1 MFILLTGDSAA
12 GTAEPGRFPPKA
24 EADFIWWGI
33 TTPGMRSS
41 LCRGPLTHP
50 VLIPR
55 AARFLAD
62 FPTLVVRCG
71 SIDAPLCPYME
82 TGAQPGGDP
91 AAGPAL
97 HGAQLLWDSGFSLGR
112 LLAGLCER
120 LVIGES
126 CPGNGVTS
134 RLILRA
140 LGYRADALEDL
151 PSGDEGSS
159 PWERASSRLGIR
171 PGDLIGRGFEA
182 AIELGDPVLVTAAA
196 ITAGAMGGPDILL
209 AGGLPM
215 LAVSAILRDLGEKGR
230 ISISTTTRTEED
242 LGGAF
247 GAISKLLDLQVQL
260 ADIGDVPDGAGAS
273 GAVLLSGKYDITPE
287 RVLQRAEYLCH
298 EISDQGSRSGEGE
311 Q

>member
-1 MFILLTGDSAA
+1 MFILLMGDSAA
-12 GTAEPGRFPPKA
+12 GPAEPGRFPPKA

-41 LCRGPLTHP
+41 LCRGPITHP

-97 HGAQLLWDSGFSLGR
+97 HGAQFLWDSGFSLGR
-112 LLAGLCER
+112 LLAGLCGR

-151 PSGDEGSS
+151 PSGDEGPS

-209 AGGLPM
+209 SGGLPM

-230 ISISTTTRTEED
+230 VSISTTTRTEED

-287 RVLQRAEYLCH
+287 RVLQRAEYLRH

>member
-1 MFILLTGDSAA
+1 LFILLTGDSAA

-91 AAGPAL
+91 AAGTAL

-112 LLAGLCER
+112 LLAGLCGR

-151 PSGDEGSS
+151 PSGDEGPS

-209 AGGLPM
+209 SGGLPM

-287 RVLQRAEYLCH
+287 RVLQRAEYLRH